1 MEESLESI
9 DAISEPVKA
18 HIDESKVPEEWGILE
33 DQQYEEELSEDKL
46 PFNFE
51 IAMAVLEEDEGD
63 IETDFVEVLSEI
75 GGENQFPCDSCDK
88 VCKSKGGLTR
98 HVNSKHRDKGC
109 KASNLDIPALTNDG
123 LCSIVNKIKLNIR
136 NECYWDQQIT
146 SDLANIAS
154 NDSLFDAVQP
164 IYQRFCIKR
173 NQDKFLTEFYEL
185 IPTSS
190 GILNCGNQPLC
201 SLVMISMT
209 DHLVALFKSDHN
221 IEQTTSSSSSKPL
234 DLSEHERG
242 PLSYIAGYILAKL
255 QKQCSSKPND
265 ELQTL
270 LQNMKCPGIENTYI
284 NARSRGGL
292 VTPCKDLV
300 EIVELVEVVFRQFVT
315 NQKDLLTKI
324 PCDTLCNDALESPLL
339 KSLWE
344 NILQGCNQDL
354 SKQTTKLCLENIIK
368 LYLKVRSFSYAKDY
382 ISKFKIKQRA
392 AKSKGL
398 RKELKRQYV
407 TN

>member
-63 IETDFVEVLSEI
+63 IETDFVEALSEI
-75 GGENQFPCDSCDK
+75 GGENQFPCDRCDK

-109 KASNLDIPALTNDG
+109 KASNLDIPALTKDG

-136 NECYWDQQIT
+136 NEGYWDQQIT
-146 SDLANIAS
+146 SDLENIAS

-190 GILNCGNQPLC
+190 GILNCENQPLC
-201 SLVMISMT
+201 SLIMISMT

-300 EIVELVEVVFRQFVT
+300 EIVELVEVIFRQFVT

-398 RKELKRQYV
+398 RKELKRQNI

>member
-63 IETDFVEVLSEI
+63 IETDFVEALSEI
-75 GGENQFPCDSCDK
+75 GGENQFPCDRCDK

-109 KASNLDIPALTNDG
+109 KASNLDIPALTKDG

-136 NECYWDQQIT
+136 NEGYWDQQIT
-146 SDLANIAS
+146 SDLENIAS

-190 GILNCGNQPLC
+190 GILNCENQPLC

-300 EIVELVEVVFRQFVT
+300 EIVELVEVIFRQFVT

-398 RKELKRQYV
+398 RKELKRQNI

>member
-63 IETDFVEVLSEI
+63 IETDFVEALSEI
-75 GGENQFPCDSCDK
+75 GGENQFPCDRCDK

-109 KASNLDIPALTNDG
+109 KASNLDIPALTKYG

-136 NECYWDQQIT
+136 NEGYWDQQIT
-146 SDLANIAS
+146 SDLENIAS

-173 NQDKFLTEFYEL
+173 NQDKFFTEFYEL

-190 GILNCGNQPLC
+190 G
-201 SLVMISMT
+201 
-209 DHLVALFKSDHN
+209 
-221 IEQTTSSSSSKPL
+221 
-234 DLSEHERG
+234 
-242 PLSYIAGYILAKL
+242 
-255 QKQCSSKPND
+255 
-265 ELQTL
+265 
-270 LQNMKCPGIENTYI
+270 
-284 NARSRGGL
+284 
-292 VTPCKDLV
+292 
-300 EIVELVEVVFRQFVT
+300 
-315 NQKDLLTKI
+315 
-324 PCDTLCNDALESPLL
+324 
-339 KSLWE
+339 
-344 NILQGCNQDL
+344 
-354 SKQTTKLCLENIIK
+354 
-368 LYLKVRSFSYAKDY
+368 
-382 ISKFKIKQRA
+382 
-392 AKSKGL
+392 
-398 RKELKRQYV
+398 
-407 TN
+407 

>member
-33 DQQYEEELSEDKL
+33 GQQYEEELSEDKL

-63 IETDFVEVLSEI
+63 IETDFVEALSEI
-75 GGENQFPCDSCDK
+75 GGENQFPCDRCDK

-109 KASNLDIPALTNDG
+109 KASNLDIPALTKDG

-136 NECYWDQQIT
+136 NEGYWDQQIT
-146 SDLANIAS
+146 SDLENIAS

-270 LQNMKCPGIENTYI
+270 LQNMKCPGIENTYV

-300 EIVELVEVVFRQFVT
+300 EIVELVEVIFRQFVT

-398 RKELKRQYV
+398 RKELKRQNI

>member
-63 IETDFVEVLSEI
+63 IETDFVEALSEI

-109 KASNLDIPALTNDG
+109 KASNLDIPAPTKDG

-136 NECYWDQQIT
+136 NEGYWDQQIT
-146 SDLANIAS
+146 SDLENIAS
-154 NDSLFDAVQP
+154 NDSYFDSVQP

-292 VTPCKDLV
+292 KTPCKDLV
-300 EIVELVEVVFRQFVT
+300 EIVELVEVIFRQFVT

-398 RKELKRQYV
+398 RKELKRQNI

>member
-1 MEESLESI
+1 M
-9 DAISEPVKA
+9 
-18 HIDESKVPEEWGILE
+18 W
-33 DQQYEEELSEDKL
+33 
-46 PFNFE
+46 
-51 IAMAVLEEDEGD
+51 
-63 IETDFVEVLSEI
+63 T
-75 GGENQFPCDSCDK
+75 
-88 VCKSKGGLTR
+88 
-98 HVNSKHRDKGC
+98 
-109 KASNLDIPALTNDG
+109 LDIPALTKDG

-136 NECYWDQQIT
+136 NEGYRDQQIT
-146 SDLANIAS
+146 SDLENIAS

-173 NQDKFLTEFYEL
+173 NQDKFLTEFYDL

-190 GILNCGNQPLC
+190 GILNCGNQPPC

-209 DHLVALFKSDHN
+209 DHLVALFKSDDN
-221 IEQTTSSSSSKPL
+221 IEQTTSSSKPL
-234 DLSEHERG
+234 DLNEHERG

-255 QKQCSSKPND
+255 QKQCSTKPND

-300 EIVELVEVVFRQFVT
+300 EIVELVEVIFRQFVT

-354 SKQTTKLCLENIIK
+354 SKQTTKFCLENIIK
-368 LYLKVRSFSYAKDY
+368 LYFKVLSFSYAKDY
-382 ISKFKIKQRA
+382 ISKFKIKQKA

-398 RKELKRQYV
+398 RKELKRQNI
-407 TN
+407 TNWNCNKNTFKSFIDRYS